1 MWIDDIVCLY
11 SEKTFRIRHHR
22 GHRELTCCANRIPE
36 VYYLGL
42 DIKVVVLFVFVLEFE
57 LLTQDS
63 TDAAQQGEPVCS
75 GSSDSGILYDVVDGS
90 STSPYDITTSGDGCH
105 DDADEMTNQTAET
118 SAGDDTAAAQAPVIE
133 SVEENMSD
141 KENLIGNRKTLLI

>member
-1 MWIDDIVCLY
+1 M
-11 SEKTFRIRHHR
+11 
-22 GHRELTCCANRIPE
+22 
-36 VYYLGL
+36 
-42 DIKVVVLFVFVLEFE
+42 FVLEFE